1 MTSLWNNSAIRLSE
15 LREESKAELL
25 EILESLRGRKC
36 LVLDSQLGDLLNLV
50 ILEGSKLLKDY
61 GVQYIRDLVGELGEF
76 ISDNGR
82 DIPDHIV
89 YLVRPSLSLMKVI
102 SKQVLAT
109 MNIGIRS
116 QFHVY
121 FIPHRTVVCEQLL
134 EDEGVASQLNI
145 CEYHLGLVPFDVDL
159 LSLEIDGVFKQCY
172 IDGDTSSLHVV
183 AAALHRLQK
192 VLGLIPNIK
201 SKGAASRK
209 VLQKLLHLRR
219 EDAREPYPIKS
230 GIDTLV
236 VLDREVDLVSPLVTP
251 LTYEGLIDEI
261 IGIENGRIRVDT
273 AIIGDDEILQ
283 TATPAP
289 DAATPAPDSDKAPA
303 KVSVLLN
310 NSDPTFAECRDL
322 SIERLGTYLQEKAIG
337 MKGSYNS
344 FRENRDA
351 SISEIHGFVKQI
363 PQLAKEYKALTQ
375 HINIAQHLKSTTDS
389 QAFRAKW
396 QAERGMLEG
405 ESLLDYVED
414 LVSLDVERRHFYA
427 AMRLLCI
434 QSVTSGG
441 IRSNK
446 HDSLRRLLVHTYG
459 FQHLLTLSN
468 LERAGL
474 FKRRDLVLVETQQQ
488 AAWQGLKRSLRLINE
503 RVNVTKP
510 DDMAYVAAGYAPLS
524 ARLVQLLESET
535 GWTANAELMR
545 LLPGPLIELTQLRGE
560 GDELTEAL
568 QRAVADAALP
578 ASSGGL
584 YENYDDADK
593 GKKVMMV
600 LVVGGLSFIEVA
612 AFRFLSRDP
621 TFPYSIVLATTKLI
635 NGNSFLKS
643 CAAGSGVVSEM

>member
-1 MTSLWNNSAIRLSE
+1 
-15 LREESKAELL
+15 
-25 EILESLRGRKC
+25 
-36 LVLDSQLGDLLNLV
+36 
-50 ILEGSKLLKDY
+50 
-61 GVQYIRDLVGELGEF
+61 
-76 ISDNGR
+76 
-82 DIPDHIV
+82 
-89 YLVRPSLSLMKVI
+89 
-102 SKQVLAT
+102 

-145 CEYHLGLVPFDVDL
+145 CEYHLGLVPFDDDV
-159 LSLEIDGVFKQCY
+159 LSLEIEGVFKQCY

-183 AAALHRLQK
+183 AASLHRLQK
-192 VLGLIPNIK
+192 VLGLIPNLK
-201 SKGAASRK
+201 SKGAAARK

-219 EDAREPYPIKS
+219 EDSREPYPTKS
-230 GIDTLV
+230 GGIDTLV

-261 IGIENGRIRVDT
+261 MGIENSRIKVDT
-273 AIIGDDEILQ
+273 AIIGEEEILQ
-283 TATPAP
+283 TGSASADTPPPAP
-289 DAATPAPDSDKAPA
+289 EANAPSN

-310 NSDPTFAECRDL
+310 NSDLTFAECRDL
-322 SIERLGTYLQEKAIG
+322 SIERLGTFLQEKAIG

-344 FRENRDA
+344 FRENKDA

-363 PQLAKEYKALTQ
+363 PQLAKDYKSLTQ
-375 HINIAQHLKSTTDS
+375 HINIAQHLKKTTDS
-389 QAFRAKW
+389 QEFRAKW

-405 ESLLDYVED
+405 EQLLDFVED
-414 LVSLDVERRHFYA
+414 LVALDVDRQQFYT
-427 AMRLLCI
+427 AMRLLCL

-441 IRSNK
+441 IRSNRF
-446 HDSLRRLLVHTYG
+446 DALRRLLVQTYG
-459 FQHLLTLSN
+459 FRHLFSLNN

-524 ARLVQLLESET
+524 ARLVQLLESDS
-535 GWTANAELMR
+535 GWAANAELMR
-545 LLPGPLIELTQLRGE
+545 LLPGPLIEVTQLRNE
-560 GDELTEAL
+560 GDELNEAIL
-568 QRAVADAALP
+568 RATADATSP

-584 YENYDDADK
+584 YENYDEISK
-593 GKKVMMV
+593 GNKKAMLVF
-600 LVVGGLSFIEVA
+600 VVGGLSFIEVA

-621 TFPYSIVLATTKLI
+621 AFPYSIVLATTKLV
-635 NGNSFLKS
+635 NGDSFLRS
-643 CAAGSGVVSEM
+643 CSASGLGPEP